1 MEELTDAEKTALES
15 MTDDQK
21 HDFFEAKRTE
31 MEAKMEAREAV
42 IDKKLN
48 DEPLTDSEKTLLAE
62 IKTQRAEMKA
72 KRAEH
77 KAAFEAIKPVLEK
90 QKNGETLT
98 SEEQA
103 QLDAFETQFPHTG
116 KGGKHGKGK

>member
-1 MEELTDAEKTALES
+1 MDDLTDAEKTALES
-15 MTDDQK
+15 MSEDEK
-21 HDFFEAKRTE
+21 HTFFETKRAQ

-48 DEPLTDSEKTLLAE
+48 DEPLTDAEKTILAE

-90 QKNGETLT
+90 KKAGETLT
-98 SEEQA
+98 SEEA
-103 QLDAFETQFPHTG
+103 SQLADFESKFPHPG
-116 KGGKHGKGK
+116 KGGKHGK